1 MKKSL
6 VILFLFASS
15 LCFSQAGVATASL
28 QSAGNN
34 TLVSIKGALFSSGV
48 PITDWIVSVDSKL
61 NSLINQGALTQPN
74 VYTLTVSSST
84 ASSSGTVSA
93 GYKSVG
99 IFTSSTFSGSINGVA
114 RNPNTFY
121 SFSTPQTNA
130 VLSAIIYVISAGS
143 ITIDKIQ

>member
-28 QSAGNN
+28 Q
-34 TLVSIKGALFSSGV
+34 TQIKNALFSSSV
-48 PITDWIVSVDSKL
+48 SIADWIVSVDGKL
-61 NSLINQGALTQPN
+61 NSIINQNALTAPN

-99 IFTSSTFSGSINGVA
+99 FFTSSTFSGSINGVS

-121 SFSTPQTNA
+121 SFSTPQINA
-130 VLSAIIYVISAGS
+130 VLSQIVYVISAGS
-143 ITIDKIQ
+143 ITIDLIQ